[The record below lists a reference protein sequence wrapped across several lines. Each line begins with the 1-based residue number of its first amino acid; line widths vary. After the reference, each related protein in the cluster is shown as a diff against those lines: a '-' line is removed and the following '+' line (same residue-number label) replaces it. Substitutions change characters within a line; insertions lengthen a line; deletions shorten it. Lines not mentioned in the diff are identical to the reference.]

1 MFSQMPEDP
10 KPSAPPEESVQ
21 TSTNN
26 INIRSN
32 PSILFSRDSLSN
44 ASLPAAPPTTQPKR
58 KKKGHNKVISMGMDD
73 EYVPLAGDITKL
85 ALVEKAQTMQSFKKE
100 FIENYEMVMGPG
112 SRAKMNK
119 LKPTKPKK
127 EPEPILPKVS
137 HVITKAM
144 ESRKRDK
151 YNQIPIHKTV
161 IEHPHPF
168 K

>member
-1 MFSQMPEDP
+1 MPEDP
-10 KPSAPPEESVQ
+10 KPPPPPEEPL
-21 TSTNN
+21 TNSTTNMN
-26 INIRSN
+26 TRSN
-32 PSILFSRDSLSN
+32 PSILFSRDSIPQNSVQ
-44 ASLPAAPPTTQPKR
+44 ATPTKR
-58 KKKGHNKVISMGMDD
+58 KKKGHNKVISMGTDD
-73 EYVPLAGDITKL
+73 EYVPLAADISKL
-85 ALVEKAQTMQSFKKE
+85 ALVEKAQTMQNFKKE

-112 SRAKMNK
+112 SRAKMTK

-151 YNQIPIHKTV
+151 YSQTPTHKKV